1 MADGLF
7 HKRKPL
13 TKDDIRRL
21 KETLPKKV
29 EISSEGTKIT
39 EKTDEDDAAKAET
52 ASDVAPILENRSDEI
67 SVPLS
72 AEEIRSFQIYASML
86 KEKNKVMNLTAVD
99 DDEGIAM
106 KHFIDSL
113 TLCPYIREEE
123 AKAGE
128 GKQLTFIDVG
138 TGAGFPGLPVKISC
152 PELGV
157 TLMDSLEKRLKFLDE
172 VIAALGLQDCS
183 TVHSRAEDAGRNK
196 KYREKYDIAT
206 ARAVARLSVLA
217 EYCLPLVKVGGVFL
231 AMKAHSEDEETEAGK
246 AIALLG
252 GTVEKTDTFKLP
264 GTDMERTIIVVRKIR
279 PTPARFPRKAGTPSK
294 TPIV

>member
-1 MADGLF
+1 
-7 HKRKPL
+7 
-13 TKDDIRRL
+13 
-21 KETLPKKV
+21 
-29 EISSEGTKIT
+29 
-39 EKTDEDDAAKAET
+39 
-52 ASDVAPILENRSDEI
+52 
-67 SVPLS
+67 
-72 AEEIRSFQIYASML
+72 ML

-99 DDEGIAM
+99 DDKGIAM

-123 AKAGE
+123 AKA
-128 GKQLTFIDVG
+128 KDKLTFVDVG

-152 PELGV
+152 PELSV
-157 TLMDSLEKRLKFLDE
+157 TLMDSLEKRLRFLDE
-172 VIAALGLQDCS
+172 VITALDLKDCS

-196 KYREKYDIAT
+196 KYREKYDIVT

-231 AMKAHSEDEETEAGK
+231 AMKAHSEEEEAEGTK

-252 GTVEKTDTFKLP
+252 GTIEKTDTFKLP

>member
-1 MADGLF
+1 MIMADGLF
-7 HKRKPL
+7 PKRKPL
-13 TKDDIRRL
+13 TKDDIKRL
-21 KETLPKKV
+21 RESLPKMV
-29 EISSEGTKIT
+29 EINAEGTKIT
-39 EKTDEDDAAKAET
+39 KQDEEPA
-52 ASDVAPILENRSDEI
+52 DVAPILESHSEEI

-72 AEEIRSFQIYASML
+72 AEEIRAFQVYASML

-99 DDEGIAM
+99 DDKGIAM

-123 AKAGE
+123 EKKKSSKA
-128 GKQLTFIDVG
+128 LTFVDVG

-152 PELGV
+152 PELSV

-172 VIAALGLQDCS
+172 VITALDLKDCD

-196 KYREKYDIAT
+196 KFREKYDIVT
-206 ARAVARLSVLA
+206 ARAVAKLSVLA

-231 AMKAHSEDEETEAGK
+231 AMKAHSEEEEAEGAK

-252 GTVEKTDTFKLP
+252 GTIEKTDTFMLP

-294 TPIV
+294 TPIA

>member
-1 MADGLF
+1 MSDALF
-7 HKRKPL
+7 PKRKPL
-13 TKDDIRRL
+13 TKEDIERL
-21 KETLPKKV
+21 RKNLPKKV
-29 EISSEGTKIT
+29 EIDSEGTKIT
-39 EKTDEDDAAKAET
+39 ERDEEVT
-52 ASDVAPILENRSDEI
+52 DVAPILESHSDEI

-72 AEEIRSFQIYASML
+72 AEEIRAFQIYASML

-99 DDEGIAM
+99 DDKGIAM

-123 AKAGE
+123 K
-128 GKQLTFIDVG
+128 KSNKTLTFADVG

-152 PELGV
+152 PELSV
-157 TLMDSLEKRLKFLDE
+157 TLMDSLEKRLKFLNE
-172 VIAALGLQDCS
+172 VITALDLKDCS

-196 KYREKYDIAT
+196 KYREKYDIVT
-206 ARAVARLSVLA
+206 ARAVAKLSVLA

-231 AMKAHSEDEETEAGK
+231 AMKSHSDEEENEAQK

-252 GTVEKTDTFKLP
+252 GTIEKTDSFKLP

>member
-1 MADGLF
+1 MNEGLF
-7 HKRKPL
+7 PKRKPL
-13 TKDDIRRL
+13 TKDDIKRL
-21 KETLPKKV
+21 RESLPKKV
-29 EISSEGTKIT
+29 EINSEGTKVT
-39 EKTDEDDAAKAET
+39 EKDEEVT
-52 ASDVAPILENRSDEI
+52 DVAPILESHSDEI

-72 AEEIRSFQIYASML
+72 AEEIRAFQVYATML

-99 DDEGIAM
+99 DDKGIAM

-123 AKAGE
+123 AKAKG
-128 GKQLTFIDVG
+128 GKTLTFIDVG

-152 PELGV
+152 PELSV
-157 TLMDSLEKRLKFLDE
+157 TLMDSLEKRLNFLNE
-172 VIAALGLQDCS
+172 VITALGLKDCS

-196 KYREKYDIAT
+196 KYREKYDIVT

-231 AMKAHSEDEETEAGK
+231 AMKSHSEEEEQDAAK

-252 GTVEKTDTFKLP
+252 GTIEKSDTFKLP

>member
-1 MADGLF
+1 MADGF
-7 HKRKPL
+7 FPKRKPL
-13 TKDDIRRL
+13 TKDDIKRIR
-21 KETLPKKV
+21 ESLPKKV
-29 EISSEGTKIT
+29 EIDSEGTKIT
-39 EKTDEDDAAKAET
+39 KKDEEIT
-52 ASDVAPILENRSDEI
+52 DVAPILESHSDEI

-72 AEEIRSFQIYASML
+72 AEEIRSFQIYATML

-99 DDEGIAM
+99 DNKGIAM

-123 AKAGE
+123 SKAKG
-128 GKQLTFIDVG
+128 QLTFIDVG

-152 PELGV
+152 PELSV
-157 TLMDSLEKRLKFLDE
+157 TLMDSLEKRLKFLGE
-172 VIAALGLQDCS
+172 VIDALGLKDCT

-196 KYREKYDIAT
+196 KFREKYDIVT

-231 AMKAHSEDEETEAGK
+231 AMKAHSEEEETEAGK

-252 GTVEKTDTFKLP
+252 GTIEKTDTFKLP

>member
-1 MADGLF
+1 MSDALF
-7 HKRKPL
+7 PKRKPL
-13 TKDDIRRL
+13 TKEDIERL
-21 KETLPKKV
+21 RKSLPKKV
-29 EISSEGTKIT
+29 EIDSEGTKIT
-39 EKTDEDDAAKAET
+39 EHDEEVT
-52 ASDVAPILENRSDEI
+52 DVAPILESHSDEI

-72 AEEIRSFQIYASML
+72 AEEIRAFQIYASML

-99 DDEGIAM
+99 DDKGIAM

-123 AKAGE
+123 K
-128 GKQLTFIDVG
+128 KTNKTLTFADVG

-152 PELGV
+152 PELSV
-157 TLMDSLEKRLKFLDE
+157 TLMDSLEKRLKFLNE
-172 VIAALGLQDCS
+172 VITALDLKDCS

-196 KYREKYDIAT
+196 KYREKYDIVT
-206 ARAVARLSVLA
+206 ARAVAKLSVLA

-231 AMKAHSEDEETEAGK
+231 AMKSHSDEEENEAQK

-252 GTVEKTDTFKLP
+252 GTIEKTDSFKLP

-279 PTPARFPRKAGTPSK
+279 PTPVRFPRKAGTPSK

>member
-1 MADGLF
+1 MSDALF
-7 HKRKPL
+7 PKRKPL
-13 TKDDIRRL
+13 TKKDIERL
-21 KETLPKKV
+21 RKTLPKKV
-29 EISSEGTKIT
+29 EIDSEGTKVT
-39 EKTDEDDAAKAET
+39 ERDEEVT
-52 ASDVAPILENRSDEI
+52 DVAPILESHSDEI

-72 AEEIRSFQIYASML
+72 AEEIRAFQVYASML

-99 DDEGIAM
+99 DDKGIAM

-123 AKAGE
+123 K
-128 GKQLTFIDVG
+128 KSDKTLTFADVG

-152 PELGV
+152 PELSV
-157 TLMDSLEKRLKFLDE
+157 TLMDSLEKRLKFLNE
-172 VIAALGLQDCS
+172 VITALDLKDCS

-196 KYREKYDIAT
+196 KHREKYDIVT
-206 ARAVARLSVLA
+206 ARAVAKLSVLA

-231 AMKAHSEDEETEAGK
+231 AMKSHSDEEENEAQK

-252 GTVEKTDTFKLP
+252 GTIEKTDSFKLP

>member
-1 MADGLF
+1 MADAFLP
-7 HKRKPL
+7 KKKPL
-13 TKDDIRRL
+13 TKDDIKRL
-21 KETLPKKV
+21 RESLPKKV

-39 EKTDEDDAAKAET
+39 KKDEET
-52 ASDVAPILENRSDEI
+52 EEVAPILESHSNEI

-72 AEEIRSFQIYASML
+72 AEEIRSFQIYATML

-99 DDEGIAM
+99 DDKGIAM

-123 AKAGE
+123 AKS
-128 GKQLTFIDVG
+128 KKDKLTFIDVG

-152 PELGV
+152 PELSV
-157 TLMDSLEKRLKFLDE
+157 TLMDSLDKRLKFLDE
-172 VIAALGLQDCS
+172 VITALDLKDCI

-196 KYREKYDIAT
+196 KFREKYDIVT

-217 EYCLPLVKVGGVFL
+217 EYCLPLVKIGGVFL
-231 AMKAHSEDEETEAGK
+231 AMKAHSEEEEKEAGK

-252 GTVEKTDTFKLP
+252 GTIEKTDSFTLP
-264 GTDMERTIIVVRKIR
+264 GSDMERSIIVVRKIR

>member
-7 HKRKPL
+7 PKRKPL
-13 TKDDIRRL
+13 TKEDIQRL
-21 KETLPKKV
+21 RETLPKKV
-29 EISSEGTKIT
+29 EIDSQGTKIT
-39 EKTDEDDAAKAET
+39 EKDEEAT
-52 ASDVAPILENRSDEI
+52 DVAPILESQSEEI

-72 AEEIRSFQIYASML
+72 AEEITAFQIYASML

-99 DDEGIAM
+99 DDKGIAL

-113 TLCPYIREEE
+113 TICPYIRNEEKR
-123 AKAGE
+123 ANSSK
-128 GKQLTFIDVG
+128 KLTFADVG

-152 PELGV
+152 PELSV

-172 VIAALGLQDCS
+172 VIERLELKDCT

-196 KYREKYDIAT
+196 KYREKYDIVT
-206 ARAVARLSVLA
+206 ARAVAKLSVLA

-231 AMKAHSEDEETEAGK
+231 AMKAHSEEEEAEGAK
-246 AIALLG
+246 AVALLG
-252 GTVEKTDTFKLP
+252 GTIEKTDTFKLP

>member
-7 HKRKPL
+7 PKRKPL
-13 TKDDIRRL
+13 TKDDIKRL
-21 KETLPKKV
+21 RESLPKKV
-29 EISSEGTKIT
+29 EIDTEGTKIT
-39 EKTDEDDAAKAET
+39 KQGEEENA
-52 ASDVAPILENRSDEI
+52 DVAPILESHSEEI

-72 AEEIRSFQIYASML
+72 AEEIHAFQIYAAML

-99 DDEGIAM
+99 DDQGIAM

-123 AKAGE
+123 TKANGRT
-128 GKQLTFIDVG
+128 LTFADVG

-152 PELGV
+152 PELSV
-157 TLMDSLEKRLKFLDE
+157 TLMDALEKRLKFLNE
-172 VIAALGLQDCS
+172 VITALGLKDCS

-196 KYREKYDIAT
+196 KYREKYDIVT
-206 ARAVARLSVLA
+206 ARAVAKLSVLA

-231 AMKAHSEDEETEAGK
+231 AMKSHSEEEENEASK

-252 GTVEKTDTFKLP
+252 GTIEKTDSFKLP

-279 PTPARFPRKAGTPSK
+279 PTPAKFPRKAGTPSK

>member
-7 HKRKPL
+7 PKRKPL
-13 TKDDIRRL
+13 TKDDIKRL
-21 KETLPKKV
+21 RESLPKKV
-29 EISSEGTKIT
+29 EIDSEGTKVIKQG
-39 EKTDEDDAAKAET
+39 EEESA
-52 ASDVAPILENRSDEI
+52 DVAPILESHAEEI

-72 AEEIRSFQIYASML
+72 AEEIHAFQIYASML

-99 DDEGIAM
+99 DDKGIAM

-123 AKAGE
+123 AKAKS
-128 GKQLTFIDVG
+128 GKTLTFVDVG

-152 PELGV
+152 PELSV
-157 TLMDSLEKRLKFLDE
+157 TLMDSLEKRLKFLNE
-172 VIAALGLQDCS
+172 VITALDLKDCA

-196 KYREKYDIAT
+196 KFREKYDIVT
-206 ARAVARLSVLA
+206 ARAVAKLSVLA

-231 AMKAHSEDEETEAGK
+231 AMKGHSEDEETEASK

-252 GTVEKTDTFKLP
+252 GTIEKTDTFKLP

>member
-7 HKRKPL
+7 PKRKPL
-13 TKDDIRRL
+13 TKDDIKRL
-21 KETLPKKV
+21 RESLPKKV
-29 EISSEGTKIT
+29 EIDTEGTKVIKQG
-39 EKTDEDDAAKAET
+39 EEEPVG
-52 ASDVAPILENRSDEI
+52 VAPILESHAEEI

-72 AEEIRSFQIYASML
+72 AEEIHAFQIYASML

-99 DDEGIAM
+99 DDKGIAM

-123 AKAGE
+123 EKAG
-128 GKQLTFIDVG
+128 KKKLTFVDVG

-152 PELGV
+152 PELSV
-157 TLMDSLEKRLKFLDE
+157 TLIDSLEKRLKFLNE
-172 VIAALGLQDCS
+172 VITALDLKDCS
-183 TVHSRAEDAGRNK
+183 TVHSRAEDTGRNK
-196 KYREKYDIAT
+196 KYREKYDIVT
-206 ARAVARLSVLA
+206 ARAVAKLSVLA

-231 AMKAHSEDEETEAGK
+231 AMKSHSEEEETEAGK

-252 GTVEKTDTFKLP
+252 GTIEKSDTFKLP

>member
-1 MADGLF
+1 MNKGLF
-7 HKRKPL
+7 PERKPL
-13 TKDDIRRL
+13 TKEDIQRL
-21 KETLPKKV
+21 KENLPKKV
-29 EISSEGTKIT
+29 EIRPEGTKIT
-39 EKTDEDDAAKAET
+39 EKDDEPC
-52 ASDVAPILENRSDEI
+52 DVAPILESHSEEI

-72 AEEIRSFQIYASML
+72 AEEIRAFQIYATML

-99 DDEGIAM
+99 DDKGIAM

-113 TLCPYIREEE
+113 TLCPYIRQEE
-123 AKAGE
+123 AKSK
-128 GKQLTFIDVG
+128 KQLTFIDVG

-152 PELGV
+152 PELSV
-157 TLMDSLEKRLKFLDE
+157 TLMDSLDKRLKFLNE
-172 VIAALGLQDCS
+172 VIAALDLKDCS

-196 KYREKYDIAT
+196 KFREKYDIVT

-231 AMKAHSEDEETEAGK
+231 AMKAHSDEEETEASK

-252 GTVEKTDTFKLP
+252 GTIEKTDTFTLP

>member
-1 MADGLF
+1 MSDALF
-7 HKRKPL
+7 PKRKPL
-13 TKDDIRRL
+13 TKEDIERL
-21 KETLPKKV
+21 RKTLPKKV
-29 EISSEGTKIT
+29 EIDSEGTKVT
-39 EKTDEDDAAKAET
+39 ERDEEVT
-52 ASDVAPILENRSDEI
+52 DVAPILESHSDEI

-72 AEEIRSFQIYASML
+72 AEEIRAFQIYASML

-99 DDEGIAM
+99 DDKGIAM

-123 AKAGE
+123 K
-128 GKQLTFIDVG
+128 KSDKTLTFADVG

-152 PELGV
+152 PELSV
-157 TLMDSLEKRLKFLDE
+157 TLMDSLEKRLKFLNE
-172 VIAALGLQDCS
+172 VITALDLKDCS

-196 KYREKYDIAT
+196 KYREKYDIVT
-206 ARAVARLSVLA
+206 ARAVAKLSVLA

-231 AMKAHSEDEETEAGK
+231 AMKSHSDEEENEAQK

-252 GTVEKTDTFKLP
+252 GTIEKTDSFKLP

>member
-1 MADGLF
+1 MADGF
-7 HKRKPL
+7 FPKRKPL
-13 TKDDIRRL
+13 TKDDIKRL
-21 KETLPKKV
+21 KESLPKKV
-29 EISSEGTKIT
+29 EINPEGTKVTQKEEEIT
-39 EKTDEDDAAKAET
+39 DI
-52 ASDVAPILENRSDEI
+52 SPILETRSDEI

-72 AEEIRSFQIYASML
+72 AEEIRAFQVYASML

-99 DDEGIAM
+99 DDKGIAM

-123 AKAGE
+123 NKADRN
-128 GKQLTFIDVG
+128 LTFIDVG

-152 PELGV
+152 PELSV
-157 TLMDSLEKRLKFLDE
+157 TLMDSLDKRLKFLNE
-172 VIAALGLQDCS
+172 VITAFNLTECV

-196 KYREKYDIAT
+196 KFREKYDIAT

-217 EYCLPLVKVGGVFL
+217 EYCLPLVKVGGVFP
-231 AMKAHSEDEETEAGK
+231 AMKSHSEEEETEAGK

-252 GTVEKTDTFKLP
+252 GTIEKTDTFTLP
-264 GTDMERTIIVVRKIR
+264 GTDMERSIIVVRKVR

-294 TPIV
+294 SPLI

>member
-1 MADGLF
+1 MADAF
-7 HKRKPL
+7 MPKKKPL
-13 TKDDIRRL
+13 TKEDIKRL
-21 KETLPKKV
+21 KERLPKKV
-29 EISSEGTKIT
+29 EISTEGTKIT
-39 EKTDEDDAAKAET
+39 EKDEEVT
-52 ASDVAPILENRSDEI
+52 DVAPILESHSNEI

-72 AEEIRSFQIYASML
+72 AEEIHAFQIYASML

-99 DDEGIAM
+99 DDKGIAM

-123 AKAGE
+123 SKLGQ
-128 GKQLTFIDVG
+128 GKKLTFVDVG

-152 PELGV
+152 PELSV
-157 TLMDSLEKRLKFLDE
+157 TLMDSLEKRLKFLNE
-172 VIAALGLQDCS
+172 VITALDLKDCS

-196 KYREKYDIAT
+196 KFREKYDIVT

-217 EYCLPLVKVGGVFL
+217 EYCLPLVKTGGVFL
-231 AMKAHSEDEETEAGK
+231 AMKSHSDEEETEAGK

-252 GTVEKTDTFKLP
+252 GTIEKTDTFKLP

>member
-1 MADGLF
+1 M
-7 HKRKPL
+7 
-13 TKDDIRRL
+13 
-21 KETLPKKV
+21 
-29 EISSEGTKIT
+29 
-39 EKTDEDDAAKAET
+39 
-52 ASDVAPILENRSDEI
+52 
-67 SVPLS
+67 PLS
-72 AEEIRSFQIYASML
+72 AEEIHAFQIYASML

-99 DDEGIAM
+99 DDKGIAM

-123 AKAGE
+123 AKS
-128 GKQLTFIDVG
+128 KKDKLTFADVG

-152 PELGV
+152 PELSV
-157 TLMDSLEKRLKFLDE
+157 TLMDSLDKRLRFLDE
-172 VIAALGLQDCS
+172 VITALDLKDCA

-196 KYREKYDIAT
+196 KFREKYDIVT

-231 AMKAHSEDEETEAGK
+231 AMKAHSEEEEKEASK

-252 GTVEKTDTFKLP
+252 GTIEKTDSFKLA
-264 GTDMERTIIVVRKIR
+264 GSDMERSIIVVRKIR

>member
-1 MADGLF
+1 MNEGLF
-7 HKRKPL
+7 PKRKPL
-13 TKDDIRRL
+13 TKDDIKRL
-21 KETLPKKV
+21 RESLPKKV
-29 EISSEGTKIT
+29 EINSEGTKVT
-39 EKTDEDDAAKAET
+39 EKDEEVT
-52 ASDVAPILENRSDEI
+52 DVAPILESHSDEI

-72 AEEIRSFQIYASML
+72 AEEIRAFQVYATML

-99 DDEGIAM
+99 DDKGIAM

-123 AKAGE
+123 AKVKG
-128 GKQLTFIDVG
+128 GKTLTFIDVG

-152 PELGV
+152 PELSV
-157 TLMDSLEKRLKFLDE
+157 TLMDSLEKRLNFLNE
-172 VIAALGLQDCS
+172 VITALGLKDCS

-196 KYREKYDIAT
+196 KYREKYDIVT

-217 EYCLPLVKVGGVFL
+217 EYCLPLVKIGGVFL
-231 AMKAHSEDEETEAGK
+231 AMKSHSEEEEQDAAK

-252 GTVEKTDTFKLP
+252 GTIEKSDTFKLP

>member
-7 HKRKPL
+7 PKRKPL
-13 TKDDIRRL
+13 TKDDIKRL
-21 KETLPKKV
+21 RESLPKKV
-29 EISSEGTKIT
+29 EISSEGTRIT
-39 EKTDEDDAAKAET
+39 EHDEEPVDL
-52 ASDVAPILENRSDEI
+52 APILESHSNEI

-72 AEEIRSFQIYASML
+72 AEEIHAFQIYASML
-86 KEKNKVMNLTAVD
+86 KEKNKVMNLTAID
-99 DDEGIAM
+99 DDKGIAM

-123 AKAGE
+123 ARTNNSGT
-128 GKQLTFIDVG
+128 LTFADVG

-152 PELGV
+152 PELSV

-172 VIAALGLQDCS
+172 VISALDLKDCT
-183 TVHSRAEDAGRNK
+183 TVHSRAEDAGRNR
-196 KYREKYDIAT
+196 KYREKYDIVT

-231 AMKAHSEDEETEAGK
+231 AMKARSEEEEAEGNK
-246 AIALLG
+246 AVTLLG
-252 GTVEKTDTFKLP
+252 GTIEKTDTFKLP

-294 TPIV
+294 APII

>member
-7 HKRKPL
+7 SNRKPL

-21 KETLPKKV
+21 KESLPKKV
-29 EISSEGTKIT
+29 EIGVEGTKVT
-39 EKTDEDDAAKAET
+39 EHGEEP
-52 ASDVAPILENRSDEI
+52 SDVAPILESHSGEI

-72 AEEIRSFQIYASML
+72 AEEIRAFQTYATML

-99 DDEGIAM
+99 DDKGIAM

-123 AKAGE
+123 AKAGKA
-128 GKQLTFIDVG
+128 GALSFADVG

-152 PELGV
+152 PELSV

-172 VIAALGLQDCS
+172 VITALDLKNCT

-196 KYREKYDIAT
+196 KYREKYDIVT
-206 ARAVARLSVLA
+206 ARAVAKLSVLA

-231 AMKAHSEDEETEAGK
+231 AMKAHSEEEENDGAK

-252 GTVEKTDTFKLP
+252 GTIEKKDTFKLP

>member
-1 MADGLF
+1 MNEGLF
-7 HKRKPL
+7 PKRKPL
-13 TKDDIRRL
+13 TKDDIKRL
-21 KETLPKKV
+21 RESLPKKV
-29 EISSEGTKIT
+29 EINTEGTKVT
-39 EKTDEDDAAKAET
+39 EKDEEVT
-52 ASDVAPILENRSDEI
+52 DVAPILESHSDEI

-72 AEEIRSFQIYASML
+72 AEEIRAFQVYATML

-99 DDEGIAM
+99 DDKGIAM

-123 AKAGE
+123 VKAKG
-128 GKQLTFIDVG
+128 GKTLTFIDVG

-152 PELGV
+152 PELSV
-157 TLMDSLEKRLKFLDE
+157 TLMDSLEKRLNFLNE
-172 VIAALGLQDCS
+172 VITALGLKDCS

-196 KYREKYDIAT
+196 KYREKYDIVT

-231 AMKAHSEDEETEAGK
+231 AMKSHSEEEEQDAAK

-252 GTVEKTDTFKLP
+252 GTIEKSDTFKLP

>member
-1 MADGLF
+1 MNEGLF
-7 HKRKPL
+7 PKRKPL
-13 TKDDIRRL
+13 TKDDIKRL
-21 KETLPKKV
+21 KESLPKKV
-29 EISSEGTKIT
+29 EINSEGTKVT
-39 EKTDEDDAAKAET
+39 EKDEEVT
-52 ASDVAPILENRSDEI
+52 DVAPILESHSDEI

-72 AEEIRSFQIYASML
+72 AEEIRAFQVYATML
-86 KEKNKVMNLTAVD
+86 KEKNKVMNLSAVD
-99 DDEGIAM
+99 DDKGIAM

-123 AKAGE
+123 VKAKG
-128 GKQLTFIDVG
+128 GKTLTFIDVG

-152 PELGV
+152 PELSV
-157 TLMDSLEKRLKFLDE
+157 TLMDSLEKRLNFLNE
-172 VIAALGLQDCS
+172 VITALGLKDCS

-196 KYREKYDIAT
+196 KYREKYDIVT

-217 EYCLPLVKVGGVFL
+217 EYCLPLVKIGGVFL
-231 AMKAHSEDEETEAGK
+231 AMKSHSEEEEQDAAK
-246 AIALLG
+246 AISLLG
-252 GTVEKTDTFKLP
+252 GTIEKSDTFKLP

>member
-1 MADGLF
+1 MTDGLF
-7 HKRKPL
+7 SNRKPL
-13 TKDDIRRL
+13 TKDDIKRL
-21 KETLPKKV
+21 KESLPKKV
-29 EISSEGTKIT
+29 EIGVEGTKVT
-39 EKTDEDDAAKAET
+39 EHDEESA
-52 ASDVAPILENRSDEI
+52 DVAPILESHSGEI

-72 AEEIRSFQIYASML
+72 AEEIRSFQAYASML

-123 AKAGE
+123 AKKKGM
-128 GKQLTFIDVG
+128 LTFVDVG

-152 PELGV
+152 PELSV

-172 VIAALGLQDCS
+172 VITALDLKNCS

-196 KYREKYDIAT
+196 KFREKYDIVT
-206 ARAVARLSVLA
+206 ARAVAKLSVLA

-231 AMKAHSEDEETEAGK
+231 AMKAHSEEEEAEGSK

-264 GTDMERTIIVVRKIR
+264 RTDMERTIIVVRKIR

>member
-1 MADGLF
+1 MTDGLF
-7 HKRKPL
+7 NKRKPL
-13 TKDDIRRL
+13 TKDDIKRL
-21 KETLPKKV
+21 RETLPKKV
-29 EISSEGTKIT
+29 EIGIEGTVINGA
-39 EKTDEDDAAKAET
+39 DEEPA
-52 ASDVAPILENRSDEI
+52 DVAPILESGSQEI
-67 SVPLS
+67 SVPLA
-72 AEEIRSFQIYASML
+72 AEEITAFQIYASML

-99 DDEGIAM
+99 DDKGIAM

-123 AKAGE
+123 KKAGNSRT
-128 GKQLTFIDVG
+128 LSFIDVG

-152 PELGV
+152 PELSV

-172 VIAALGLQDCS
+172 VISRLELKNCV

-196 KYREKYDIAT
+196 KYREKYDIVT
-206 ARAVARLSVLA
+206 ARAVAKLSVLA

-231 AMKAHSEDEETEAGK
+231 AMKAHSEEEENEGAK
-246 AIALLG
+246 AVALLG
-252 GTVEKTDTFKLP
+252 GTIEKTDTFKLP
-264 GTDMERTIIVVRKIR
+264 GTDMERTIIVVRKVR

>member
-1 MADGLF
+1 MKMADGLF
-7 HKRKPL
+7 PKRKPL
-13 TKDDIRRL
+13 TKDDIKRL
-21 KETLPKKV
+21 RESLPKKV
-29 EISSEGTKIT
+29 EINSEGTKIT
-39 EKTDEDDAAKAET
+39 EHGEEPA
-52 ASDVAPILENRSDEI
+52 DVAPILESHSEEI

-72 AEEIRSFQIYASML
+72 AEEIRAFQVYASML

-99 DDEGIAM
+99 DDKGIAM

-123 AKAGE
+123 K
-128 GKQLTFIDVG
+128 KSSKTLTFVDVG

-152 PELGV
+152 PELSV

-172 VIAALGLQDCS
+172 VITALDLKDCA

-196 KYREKYDIAT
+196 KFREKYDIVT
-206 ARAVARLSVLA
+206 ARAVAKLSVLA
-217 EYCLPLVKVGGVFL
+217 EYCLPLVRVGGVFL
-231 AMKAHSEDEETEAGK
+231 AMKAHSEEEEAEGAK

-252 GTVEKTDTFKLP
+252 GTIEKTDTFKLP

-294 TPIV
+294 TPIA

>member
-1 MADGLF
+1 MNEGLF
-7 HKRKPL
+7 PKRKPL
-13 TKDDIRRL
+13 TKDDIKRL
-21 KETLPKKV
+21 RESLPKRV
-29 EISSEGTKIT
+29 EINSEGTKVT
-39 EKTDEDDAAKAET
+39 EKDEEVT
-52 ASDVAPILENRSDEI
+52 DVAPILESHSDEI

-72 AEEIRSFQIYASML
+72 AEEIRAFQVYATML

-99 DDEGIAM
+99 DDKGIAM

-123 AKAGE
+123 AKAKD
-128 GKQLTFIDVG
+128 GKTLTFIDVG

-152 PELGV
+152 PELSV
-157 TLMDSLEKRLKFLDE
+157 TLMDSLEKRLNFLNE
-172 VIAALGLQDCS
+172 VITALGLKDCS
-183 TVHSRAEDAGRNK
+183 TVHSRAKDAGRNK
-196 KYREKYDIAT
+196 KYREKYDIVT

-217 EYCLPLVKVGGVFL
+217 EYCLPLVKIGGVFL
-231 AMKAHSEDEETEAGK
+231 AMKSHSEEEEQDAAK

-252 GTVEKTDTFKLP
+252 GTIEKSDTFKLP
-264 GTDMERTIIVVRKIR
+264 GTDMERPIIGVRKIR

>member
-1 MADGLF
+1 MADSLF
-7 HKRKPL
+7 PKGKPL

-21 KETLPKKV
+21 RESLPKRV
-29 EISSEGTKIT
+29 EISSGGTKIT
-39 EKTDEDDAAKAET
+39 EKVDEV
-52 ASDVAPILENRSDEI
+52 SDVAPILESHSDEI

-72 AEEIRSFQIYASML
+72 AEEIRAFQIYASML

-99 DDEGIAM
+99 DDKGIAM

-113 TLCPYIREEE
+113 TLCPYIREEAA
-123 AKAGE
+123 AKN
-128 GKQLTFIDVG
+128 GKQLTFVDVG

-152 PELGV
+152 PELSV

-172 VIAALGLQDCS
+172 VITALDLKDCC

-196 KYREKYDIAT
+196 KFREKYDIVT
-206 ARAVARLSVLA
+206 ARAVAKLSVLA

-231 AMKAHSEDEETEAGK
+231 AMKAHSEEEEAEGAK

-252 GTVEKTDTFKLP
+252 GTVEKTDTFMLP

-294 TPIV
+294 TPLV